1 MAPHEDAIESKQ
13 RALENLLTRIENGKG
28 KPLFKAWVPVPILLP
43 GEQTSTRINPGKKL
57 YSQVE
62 PTSKIKGVLDA
73 AIWIGYAWADEPRN
87 HAVVVVT
94 GDNEKNV
101 KKIINKKSDKEI
113 YNYLIERYGDWIL
126 FNPPLKI
133 NTFLLWGFPLMFAL
147 LGGVFIYIKVVV
159 PHSRQ

>member
-1 MAPHEDAIESKQ
+1 MRNIFLIILFVFFIPTQLVMASTEREINIYKNIRCLVCQGQSLNDSNSDFAID
-13 RALENLLTRIENGKG
+13 L
-28 KPLFKAWVPVPILLP
+28 
-43 GEQTSTRINPGKKL
+43 KK
-57 YSQVE
+57 V
-62 PTSKIKGVLDA
+62 IK
-73 AIWIGYAWADEPRN
+73 
-87 HAVVVVT
+87 
-94 GDNEKNV
+94 

-113 YNYLIERYGDWIL
+113 YNYLTERYGDWIL

>member
-1 MAPHEDAIESKQ
+1 VRNIFLIILFVFFIPAQLVMASAEREINIYKNIRCLVCQGQSLNDSNSDFAID
-13 RALENLLTRIENGKG
+13 L
-28 KPLFKAWVPVPILLP
+28 
-43 GEQTSTRINPGKKL
+43 KK
-57 YSQVE
+57 V
-62 PTSKIKGVLDA
+62 IK
-73 AIWIGYAWADEPRN
+73 
-87 HAVVVVT
+87 
-94 GDNEKNV
+94 

-113 YNYLIERYGDWIL
+113 YNYLTERYGDWIL

>member
-1 MAPHEDAIESKQ
+1 VRNIFLIILFVFFIPAQLAIASAE
-13 RALENLLTRIENGKG
+13 RE
-28 KPLFKAWVPVPILLP
+28 
-43 GEQTSTRINPGKKL
+43 INIYKNIRCLVCQGQSLNDSNSDFAIDLKK
-57 YSQVE
+57 V
-62 PTSKIKGVLDA
+62 IK
-73 AIWIGYAWADEPRN
+73 
-87 HAVVVVT
+87 
-94 GDNEKNV
+94 

>member
-1 MAPHEDAIESKQ
+1 MRNIFLIILFVFFISAQLAMASTEREINIYKNIRCLVCQGQSLNDSNSDFAID
-13 RALENLLTRIENGKG
+13 L
-28 KPLFKAWVPVPILLP
+28 
-43 GEQTSTRINPGKKL
+43 KK
-57 YSQVE
+57 V
-62 PTSKIKGVLDA
+62 IK
-73 AIWIGYAWADEPRN
+73 
-87 HAVVVVT
+87 
-94 GDNEKNV
+94 

-113 YNYLIERYGDWIL
+113 YNYLTERYGDWIL

>member
-1 MAPHEDAIESKQ
+1 MRNIFLIILFIFFIPAQLAMASTEREINIYKNIRCLVCQGQSLNDSNSDFAID
-13 RALENLLTRIENGKG
+13 L
-28 KPLFKAWVPVPILLP
+28 
-43 GEQTSTRINPGKKL
+43 KK
-57 YSQVE
+57 V
-62 PTSKIKGVLDA
+62 IK
-73 AIWIGYAWADEPRN
+73 
-87 HAVVVVT
+87 
-94 GDNEKNV
+94 

-113 YNYLIERYGDWIL
+113 YNYLTERYGDWVL

>member
-1 MAPHEDAIESKQ
+1 MRNIFLIILFVFFIPAQLVMASAEREINIYKNIRCLVCQGQSLNDSNSDFAID
-13 RALENLLTRIENGKG
+13 L
-28 KPLFKAWVPVPILLP
+28 
-43 GEQTSTRINPGKKL
+43 KK
-57 YSQVE
+57 V
-62 PTSKIKGVLDA
+62 IK
-73 AIWIGYAWADEPRN
+73 
-87 HAVVVVT
+87 
-94 GDNEKNV
+94 

-113 YNYLIERYGDWIL
+113 YNYLTERYGDWIL